1 MDGRNKVGIN
11 IWYRCE
17 AESEIVRPEVD
28 EVGFS
33 YLTCPWGDGHPGIQ
47 ESNYLVGKKHPG
59 GCGCPGTMTR
69 DQ

>member
-33 YLTCPWGDGHPGIQ
+33 YLTCPWGDGHPEYKNQIIWWGKNTQ
-47 ESNYLVGKKHPG
+47 EVV
-59 GCGCPGTMTR
+59 
-69 DQ
+69 DVQEQ